1 MRGKTQG
8 GMVWGRGPWFLSCKY
23 SDLKNRSKRI
33 SWEIGVSRN
42 WFFFPSDNISFP
54 TDYFYADFGVSEEMT
69 NLVGTRLDLTTN
81 LEGAKG
87 VIVLSPRL
95 LGRDEQL
102 PWQKEPAQAMILWT
116 FLKSQLAHFNPS
128 NTAALSISCAS
139 PCWILS
145 PCFGFCAQWL
155 TENSWAPWRL
165 HSVVVNHLS
174 AQHHVV
180 LTLPEPQQ
188 SPAMK

>member
-1 MRGKTQG
+1 
-8 GMVWGRGPWFLSCKY
+8 
-23 SDLKNRSKRI
+23 
-33 SWEIGVSRN
+33 
-42 WFFFPSDNISFP
+42 
-54 TDYFYADFGVSEEMT
+54 MT

-87 VIVLSPRL
+87 VIVLSLRL

-139 PCWILS
+139 PC
-145 PCFGFCAQWL
+145 
-155 TENSWAPWRL
+155 
-165 HSVVVNHLS
+165 
-174 AQHHVV
+174 
-180 LTLPEPQQ
+180 
-188 SPAMK
+188 